1 MFFHEIREDFRA
13 ILQRDPA
20 ARSGLE
26 VLLCYPSIH
35 AMFWYRVAHILH
47 RHHLK
52 LLARMISQ
60 SARFWTGIE
69 IHPGAAIGPGLF
81 IDHGSGVVVGETCEI
96 GQGCTLYQQVT
107 LGGTGKGTGKRHP
120 TLRDHVLVGAGAKVL
135 GPIVLN
141 DHVKVGAGSVVLKDV
156 PDGCTVVG
164 NPGTVVRC
172 YGRRIQQDVDLDH
185 GDMPDPVEDRMNLLQ
200 SEIDELRHSS
210 HAKREDERHED
221 L

>member
-26 VLLCYPSIH
+26 VVLCYPSIH
-35 AMFWYRVAHILH
+35 AMFWYRIAHMLH

-69 IHPGAAIGPGLF
+69 IHPGATIGPGLF

-135 GPIVLN
+135 G
-141 DHVKVGAGSVVLKDV
+141 VGDELVAQYAAL
-156 PDGCTVVG
+156 
-164 NPGTVVRC
+164 
-172 YGRRIQQDVDLDH
+172 
-185 GDMPDPVEDRMNLLQ
+185 DMPCPEWLDWQEAEPFTAMALQ
-200 SEIDELRHSS
+200 RRLVGIRDQIL
-210 HAKREDERHED
+210 ERKPEGEW
-221 L
+221 

>member
-1 MFFHEIREDFRA
+1 M
-13 ILQRDPA
+13 
-20 ARSGLE
+20 
-26 VLLCYPSIH
+26 
-35 AMFWYRVAHILH
+35 
-47 RHHLK
+47 K
-52 LLARMISQ
+52 
-60 SARFWTGIE
+60 
-69 IHPGAAIGPGLF
+69 
-81 IDHGSGVVVGETCEI
+81 
-96 GQGCTLYQQVT
+96 GCTLYQQVT

-210 HAKREDERHED
+210 HVQKEDERREN

>member
-1 MFFHEIREDFRA
+1 M
-13 ILQRDPA
+13 
-20 ARSGLE
+20 
-26 VLLCYPSIH
+26 CYPSIH

-107 LGGTGKGTGKRHP
+107 LGGTGKGTANATRRCGIMCLWAP
-120 TLRDHVLVGAGAKVL
+120 
-135 GPIVLN
+135 GP
-141 DHVKVGAGSVVLKDV
+141 
-156 PDGCTVVG
+156 
-164 NPGTVVRC
+164 RC
-172 YGRRIQQDVDLDH
+172 WA
-185 GDMPDPVEDRMNLLQ
+185 P
-200 SEIDELRHSS
+200 SC
-210 HAKREDERHED
+210 
-221 L
+221 

>member
-26 VLLCYPSIH
+26 VVLCYPSIH
-35 AMFWYRVAHILH
+35 AMFWYRIAHMLH

-69 IHPGAAIGPGLF
+69 IHPGATIGPGLF

-107 LGGTGKGTGKRHP
+107 LGGTG
-120 TLRDHVLVGAGAKVL
+120 TLPVPESTLTLGPRLEAGEQFQRMTPANCWQTTRVVDGDFVLV
-135 GPIVLN
+135 
-141 DHVKVGAGSVVLKDV
+141 SCVVSPAFQGEDCLL
-156 PDGCTVVG
+156 PLE
-164 NPGTVVRC
+164 P
-172 YGRRIQQDVDLDH
+172 LD
-185 GDMPDPVEDRMNLLQ
+185 N
-200 SEIDELRHSS
+200 EIYE
-210 HAKREDERHED
+210 
-221 L
+221 

>member
-200 SEIDELRHSS
+200 SEIDELRHSG